1 VSAVALFAVIA
12 SGWPGF
18 GAKVGGTI
26 AMVPGFVLLIMAV
39 GNIRLSARRA
49 VLVILSG
56 VGLFAAF
63 ALVNYF
69 VPVTGHSDIG
79 AFAGQALHGGAGGT
93 LQRKINTNLA
103 SLTTTPYN
111 ALIPVIV
118 AGLGL
123 LLLRPGRFRAG
134 ALTRAWQTVP
144 LLKVSLATIWLMAV
158 LGWFAEDSGVGV
170 PGATLPF
177 ILPLAIAI
185 VAAAVSRDDA
195 ASRDDGASRDD
206 AAPSGAQASANGA
219 AAGQGGPGGFRADLV
234 PGPAAA
240 PAGPGAD
247 DGEDA

>member
-1 VSAVALFAVIA
+1 VLVVSAVALFAVIA

-39 GNIRLSARRA
+39 AGVKLTARRVA
-49 VLVILSG
+49 FAALSG

-63 ALVNYF
+63 ALVNYL

-79 AFAGQALHGGAGGT
+79 FFAGQVLHGGAGGT
-93 LQRKINTNLA
+93 LRRKISTNIA

-111 ALIPVIV
+111 LLIPLIV

-123 LLLRPGRFRAG
+123 LLLRPDRLGAG
-134 ALTRAWQTVP
+134 ALSRAWRTVP
-144 LLKVSLATIWLMAV
+144 LLKVSLATIWVMAI

-185 VAAAVSRDDA
+185 VAGA
-195 ASRDDGASRDD
+195 ASRGEE
-206 AAPSGAQASANGA
+206 APSGHTGAQAA
-219 AAGQGGPGGFRADLV
+219 AD
-234 PGPAAA
+234 GPASAA
-240 PAGPGAD
+240 VDGPATAAWHQPAD
-247 DGEDA
+247 DRPASG